1 MRASQALNKLRDLSY
16 SPEEVL
22 KGKSVR
28 AFAQAVFRYSQ
39 AAGLSTQHNQL
50 TQAWTKLHPNL
61 RRDIPEPKETTEV
74 AEFLAH
80 LEAKEDIWRDIEN
93 ASQRRGN
100 HQNQN
105 RHFSMHGRP
114 YGQRDPLVNPYQS
127 NQGFSNQNY
136 LPYKKYYPEHR
147 RYHPEQQ
154 GRNQYGP
161 PQNPPTNPHPGSR
174 PWNIQQQGR
183 NMPSDIKRLEDNKRV
198 ETRPP
203 QRMIS
208 DKPAYQPNENRYANK
223 GRTQDNRR
231 DWNRRPTAYQTYPEE
246 PHDASDKDLYS
257 AQIPP
262 DSLQDI
268 HTENPTQEE
277 ASFNDEATGSNSPT
291 VDSEHPEELEYA
303 CRQRNIAFPSS
314 QLLEQGIDSLKLSIH
329 EPKLDAITVLEFPQ
343 TLKALGMIGLLRQ
356 YVNGYAW
363 KAEHLHEQKSSP
375 LKNSPVKG
383 PPRKRFAARM
393 ILDEAS
399 DPKKNESFHELQK
412 ASAKFLYHHDY
423 GPIRLVQRERE
434 YQERVGK
441 RSSPIES
448 PLVILPIKFPSYTTP
463 VVINIIFLY
472 YHERP
477 HKALYIHNAS
487 YVLLSFLSIFSYL
500 FYM

>member
-1 MRASQALNKLRDLSY
+1 MRSNIHASLRGTALDWYTVQLTEFERRSLRRLPLSDGWYAVLVARFKLRASQALNKLRDLSY

-161 PQNPPTNPHPGSR
+161 PQNPPTNPASR
-174 PWNIQQQGR
+174 
-183 NMPSDIKRLEDNKRV
+183 
-198 ETRPP
+198 
-203 QRMIS
+203 
-208 DKPAYQPNENRYANK
+208 
-223 GRTQDNRR
+223 
-231 DWNRRPTAYQTYPEE
+231 
-246 PHDASDKDLYS
+246 
-257 AQIPP
+257 
-262 DSLQDI
+262 
-268 HTENPTQEE
+268 
-277 ASFNDEATGSNSPT
+277 
-291 VDSEHPEELEYA
+291 
-303 CRQRNIAFPSS
+303 
-314 QLLEQGIDSLKLSIH
+314 
-329 EPKLDAITVLEFPQ
+329 
-343 TLKALGMIGLLRQ
+343 
-356 YVNGYAW
+356 
-363 KAEHLHEQKSSP
+363 
-375 LKNSPVKG
+375 
-383 PPRKRFAARM
+383 
-393 ILDEAS
+393 
-399 DPKKNESFHELQK
+399 
-412 ASAKFLYHHDY
+412 
-423 GPIRLVQRERE
+423 
-434 YQERVGK
+434 
-441 RSSPIES
+441 ES
-448 PLVILPIKFPSYTTP
+448 PLEYSTARSKYAF
-463 VVINIIFLY
+463 
-472 YHERP
+472 
-477 HKALYIHNAS
+477 
-487 YVLLSFLSIFSYL
+487 
-500 FYM
+500 